1 MDAVAGLS
9 SSSNSSFAKEKDH
22 DSEPAESSDEEYE
35 MQLNGKKF
43 SVTKTT
49 LRGTYA
55 FTFIRD
61 AEFLAKSKEE
71 QTKFISLQL

>member
-1 MDAVAGLS
+1 
-9 SSSNSSFAKEKDH
+9 
-22 DSEPAESSDEEYE
+22 
-35 MQLNGKKF
+35 MQLNGKKI

-71 QTKFISLQL
+71 QTKFIALQL